1 MIPDLLNFVDSVAFG
16 KSSKSKGKGKE
27 VVSAFDSEDDDMD
40 GLLDMEDDEG
50 SMMSFGSGQEDTAEE
65 EDDFISDDGD
75 VDEEDDLDDSME
87 EDDDLAQFLTEDEDD
102 ESEDEELRR
111 NTAENART
119 ANSESETT
127 AVDVPAPAPVAAA
140 PTTGKYVPPSLRK
153 LQQQATAEVAPS
165 SNVSA
170 AATKTTEQQPKT
182 EQQIKLERKT
192 QGLLNKLSEANI
204 ESILAEVEG
213 LYREWSRNGKCCTLR
228 TDHCSR
234 R

>member
-1 MIPDLLNFVDSVAFG
+1 MIPDLLNFADSVAFG
-16 KSSKSKGKGKE
+16 KSSKSKGKGKGKE

-50 SMMSFGSGQEDTAEE
+50 SMMSFGSGQEDMAEG

-75 VDEEDDLDDSME
+75 VNEEDDLDDSME
-87 EDDDLAQFLTEDEDD
+87 EDDDLAQFLTEDEDE
-102 ESEDEELRR
+102 ESEDDELRR
-111 NTAENART
+111 NTEENART
-119 ANSESETT
+119 ANSEPGTK
-127 AVDVPAPAPVAAA
+127 AVDAPAPAPVSPA

-153 LQQQATAEVAPS
+153 LQQQATAEASPS
-165 SNVSA
+165 SDISA
-170 AATKTTEQQPKT
+170 TAIKTMEQQPKT

-213 LYREWSRNGKCCTLR
+213 LYREWSRNGKCCMISTEI
-228 TDHCSR
+228 CS
-234 R
+234 

>member
-1 MIPDLLNFVDSVAFG
+1 MAFG
-16 KSSKSKGKGKE
+16 KSSNSKGKGRE
-27 VVSAFDSEDDDMD
+27 AVSAFDSEDEDMD

-50 SMMSFGSGQEDTAEE
+50 SMMSFGSGQEDMEEE
-65 EDDFISDDGD
+65 EDDLISDDED
-75 VDEEDDLDDSME
+75 VDEGDDLDGSME
-87 EDDDLAQFLTEDEDD
+87 EDDDLAQFFTEDEDE
-102 ESEDEELRR
+102 ESEDEELKR
-111 NTAENART
+111 NTEENART
-119 ANSESETT
+119 ANSEPETK
-127 AVDVPAPAPVAAA
+127 AVDAPAAAPVATA

-165 SNVSA
+165 SDIPA
-170 AATKTTEQQPKT
+170 AATKTTEQRPKT

-228 TDHCSR
+228 TDLCSR